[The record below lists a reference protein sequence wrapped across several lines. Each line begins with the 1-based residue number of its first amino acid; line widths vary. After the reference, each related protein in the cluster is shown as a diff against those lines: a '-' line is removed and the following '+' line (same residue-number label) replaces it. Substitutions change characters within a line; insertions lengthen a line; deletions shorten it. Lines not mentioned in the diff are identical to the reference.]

1 MNKIIE
7 EVLDDCLYN
16 NKFNLEN
23 QLIKKLNYIQLLN
36 YIQENISF
44 ETKNDLIN
52 QLIEKNIIN

>member
-23 QLIKKLNYIQLLN
+23 QLIKKLNYTQLLN
-36 YIQENISF
+36 YIKENISF
-44 ETKNDLIN
+44 ESKNDLIN
-52 QLIEKNIIN
+52 QLIEKKIMI